1 MKIYG
6 KDYQFR
12 LTIGASA
19 ELSKLCPDGDIAK
32 IQSMLAKDYG
42 TNIAFTAKMAAIMSK
57 GYEMAMR
64 FEAGEHVNE
73 KEITSLTEEMGVAL
87 PPKEY
92 YQLQNEVYASFA
104 KDVNTT
110 VETEP
115 EKKNKKSEKIT
126 LNLAWFLFYGRKLNM
141 GKQEILCTTYGEMC
155 DMISCFSI
163 FNGAKP
169 KKKKRM
175 YSFDEVLALR

>member
-73 KEITSLTEEMGVAL
+73 KEITSLTEEMVLAL

-115 EKKNKKSEKIT
+115 EKKNKKS
-126 LNLAWFLFYGRKLNM
+126 
-141 GKQEILCTTYGEMC
+141 
-155 DMISCFSI
+155 
-163 FNGAKP
+163 
-169 KKKKRM
+169 
-175 YSFDEVLALR
+175 